1 MEKSF
6 YDELVLYLRFLK
18 LEKGL
23 SDASIQSYKNDL
35 RRYLSFIYQDL
46 TVHQL
51 GGISLRHI
59 EEYLKEL
66 MDMNLAITTIARN
79 ISSIRSFHE
88 FTVVEGWCKANP
100 AELLEIPQK
109 AKKLPAV
116 LDQDEVN
123 RLLASFDLE
132 THAGI
137 RDCAML
143 ECMYATGMRVSEVV
157 QLKLDQLFLDTG
169 FIKVVGKGS
178 RERLV
183 PIGKA
188 AMDALGVYINI
199 RPSFIKNSANSKNAV
214 FLNLR
219 QGKPLSRMGIWKIV
233 KKTALTAGIEKKVN
247 PHTLRHSF
255 ATHLLE
261 GGADLRDVQEMLGHV
276 SILTTEIY
284 THVNRSFLH
293 EVHKS
298 YHPRA

>member
-1 MEKSF
+1 MEKYF
-6 YDELVLYLRFLK
+6 FDELKLYLGFLT

-23 SDASIQSYKNDL
+23 SEASIKSYKNDL
-35 RRYLSFIYQDL
+35 QRYLYFVHHDL
-46 TVHQL
+46 TVYKL

-59 EEYLKEL
+59 EDYLQEL
-66 MDMNLAITTIARN
+66 MEMSLAVTTIARN

-88 FTVVEGWCKANP
+88 FAVVEGWCKANP
-100 AELLEIPQK
+100 AELLQIPQK
-109 AKKLPAV
+109 AMKLPDV

-123 RLLASFDLE
+123 RLLSSFDRE
-132 THAGI
+132 TNAGI
-137 RDCAML
+137 RDSAIL

-157 QLKLDQLFLDTG
+157 QLRLDQLFLETG

-178 RERLV
+178 KERLV
-183 PIGKA
+183 PIGRTA
-188 AMDALGVYINI
+188 TVALQDYIAI
-199 RPSFIKNSANSKNAV
+199 RARFVRDPEKSKNTV
-214 FLNLR
+214 FLNIKL
-219 QGKPLSRMGIWKIV
+219 GSPFSRMSIWKMV
-233 KKTALTAGIEKKVN
+233 KKAAHRAGIEKKVN

-261 GGADLRDVQEMLGHV
+261 GGADLRAVQEMLGHV

-298 YHPRA
+298 FHPRA